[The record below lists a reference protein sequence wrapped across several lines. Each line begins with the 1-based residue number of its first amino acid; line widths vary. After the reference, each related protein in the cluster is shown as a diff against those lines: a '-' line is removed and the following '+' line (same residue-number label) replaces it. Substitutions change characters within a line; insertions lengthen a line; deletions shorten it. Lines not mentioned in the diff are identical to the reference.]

1 MSSADDPLVTH
12 RRILGAVDE
21 AAMLAIV
28 RQARRARK

>member
-12 RRILGAVDE
+12 RRVLGAVEE
-21 AAMLAIV
+21 AATLAIA